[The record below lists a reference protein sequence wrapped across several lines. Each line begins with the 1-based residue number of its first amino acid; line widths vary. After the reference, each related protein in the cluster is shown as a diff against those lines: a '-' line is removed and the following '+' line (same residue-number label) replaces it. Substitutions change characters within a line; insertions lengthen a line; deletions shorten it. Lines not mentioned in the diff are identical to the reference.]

1 MTERK
6 CVKERKRE
14 ASIPKQNI
22 DRKREREREKHNQ
35 NRTLVYIKYFIHIL

>member
-6 CVKERKRE
+6 CVKERNRE

-22 DRKREREREKHNQ
+22 DRERERERSTIKIGP
-35 NRTLVYIKYFIHIL
+35 LYI

>member
-14 ASIPKQNI
+14 LSIPKQNI
-22 DRKREREREKHNQ
+22 DREREREREREAQSK
-35 NRTLVYIKYFIHIL
+35 